1 MTSTATLNYPP
12 PTTAPVRTPAGRTG
26 AMIGGGVL
34 ATVGAVIALT
44 GGAVLAIG
52 GSDGTFTS
60 DHENVSST
68 THALVSEVAS
78 IDGSRELSDALGR
91 PHVRVNSDSGQ
102 PVFVGVARKA
112 DVDSYLA
119 GVEIDRVT
127 DIDDDAFGIGSG
139 DGFAL
144 DKTHMSGAA
153 HPKPPATQSFWV
165 AKSTGS
171 TANLDWKVRDGNYRL
186 VIMNADG
193 SRGVQTQSQFELEVP
208 HLGTIAIVALI
219 LGLVVI
225 GGGAA
230 LMVAGGRTRK
240 SEGAPNQYAI
250 G

>member
-12 PTTAPVRTPAGRTG
+12 PTSAPVRTPAGRTS

-34 ATVGAVIALT
+34 ATVGAAIALA
-44 GGAVLAIG
+44 GGGVLALG

-60 DHENVSST
+60 SHENVSSS
-68 THALVSEVAS
+68 THALVSEVAN
-78 IDGSRELSDALGR
+78 IDGSREWADALGR
-91 PHVRVNSDSGQ
+91 PHVRVNSDSDR
-102 PVFVGVARKA
+102 PIFVGVARKA
-112 DVDSYLA
+112 DVDRYLL

-127 DIDDDAFGIGSG
+127 NIDDGAFSIGGG
-139 DGFAL
+139 DDFSL
-144 DKTHMSGAA
+144 DQTHMSGEA

-171 TANLDWKVRDGNYRL
+171 GATLDWKVRDGNYRL

-193 SRGVQTQSQFELEVP
+193 SRGVETQSQFELEVP

-219 LGLVVI
+219 LGLLTI

-230 LMVAGGRTRK
+230 LMVLGGRGRK
-240 SEGAPNQYAI
+240 SRSTTQYAI